1 MTLSRMLMPFLAKA
15 ITSHKLRNLRRGWF
29 EIKRRLAPGLNT
41 VIFYHRVNDPYSLL
55 LLQALPR
62 FLEDFKVRLQIRFVL
77 DLPED
82 GNPHQELQSKYAL
95 EDAKRL
101 AKLHELVFP
110 EDAQLPSYEDA
121 LKASAILLKHQNRPK
136 LLHLVTEVTG
146 ALWGCSTTTFQSAAK
161 RYGSLKTNETRT
173 LLNQATADLVARG
186 HYNSAMLY
194 YGGEWYWGLD
204 RLAHLADRLNKPG
217 IRRVTGDLADYQR
230 QYRHV
235 LQSYN
240 TLRPRPKQVKT
251 LDFYFSFRSP
261 YSYLAA
267 DRVLKLADLY
277 KIPVIPKPVMPMVN
291 RGIALPRSKRRYIL
305 RDARREADKHNMP
318 FGLVCDPLGDGINN
332 AMSLFLFA
340 QQQGLDKEYVV
351 SALSG
356 IWSEGLDMTRPSHM
370 KKVVE
375 RAGLNWSEAQN
386 SLDNNEWRK
395 QSDRNQNELTKL
407 GLWGVPAFK
416 YGSLILWGQ
425 DRLWALE
432 KAVLAGTKNG
442 NT

>member
-1 MTLSRMLMPFLAKA
+1 MPLLAQFV
-15 ITSHKLRNLRRGWF
+15 TSPKSRNLRRGWF
-29 EIKRRLAPGLNT
+29 EIKRHLIPGLNT
-41 VIFYHRVNDPYSLL
+41 VTFYHRVNDPYSLL

-62 FLEDFKVRLQIRFVL
+62 FLEDFKVKLNIRFVL

-82 GNPHQELQSKYAL
+82 ANPHQELQEKYAL

-101 AKLHELVFP
+101 AKLHDLVFP
-110 EDAQLPSYEDA
+110 EDAQQPSYADA
-121 LKASAILLKHQNRPK
+121 FKATAILLKHKNRPK
-136 LLHLVTEVTG
+136 LLTLTTEVTG

-161 RYGSLKTNETRT
+161 RYGSLSSSEAQP
-173 LLNQATADLVARG
+173 LINQATAVLTSRG

-217 IRRVTGDLADYQR
+217 IRRVTGELADYSR

-240 TLRPRPKQVKT
+240 TLRPRPKQVKA

-267 DRVLKLADLY
+267 DRVFKLADLY

-291 RGIALPRSKRRYIL
+291 RGISLPKSKRSYIIK
-305 RDARREADKHNMP
+305 DAKRESEKYNMP
-318 FGLVCDPLGDGINN
+318 FGKICDPLGDGINN
-332 AMSLFLFA
+332 AMALFLFA
-340 QQQGLDKEYVV
+340 QQQGKDKEFVV
-351 SALSG
+351 SIMSG
-356 IWSEGLDMTRPSHM
+356 IWSEGLDTTRKSHLQEM
-370 KKVVE
+370 VE
-375 RAGLNWSEAQN
+375 RADLDWEQAQQVLGSE
-386 SLDNNEWRK
+386 DWRK
-395 QSDRNQNELTKL
+395 MADRNREELTKL
-407 GLWGVPAFK
+407 GLWGVPSFK
-416 YGSLILWGQ
+416 YGDLVLWGQ

-432 KAVLAGTKNG
+432 KAVLAGTKN
-442 NT
+442 

>member
-1 MTLSRMLMPFLAKA
+1 MTLSRMLMPFFAKMV
-15 ITSHKLRNLRRGWF
+15 TSPKTRNLRRGWF
-29 EIKRRLAPGLNT
+29 EVKRRLLPSLNT
-41 VIFYHRVNDPYSLL
+41 VVFYHRVNDPYSLL
-55 LLQALPR
+55 LLQAMPR
-62 FLEDFKVRLQIRFVL
+62 FLEDFKVNLQIRFIL

-82 GNPHQELQSKYAL
+82 SNPHQDMLAQYAL
-95 EDAKRL
+95 QDAKRL

-110 EDAQLPSYEDA
+110 DDAKIPSHEDA
-121 LKASAILLKHQNRPK
+121 LKATAILLKHQNRPK

-161 RYGSLKTNETRT
+161 RYGSLKDSEARA
-173 LLNQATADLVARG
+173 LLNQSGAELIARG

-217 IRRVTGDLADYQR
+217 IRRATGDLADYQR

-267 DRVLKLADLY
+267 DRVFKLADLY

-291 RGIALPRSKRRYIL
+291 RGIALPKTKRNYIL
-305 RDARREADKHNMP
+305 KDAKREAEKYNLP
-318 FGLVCDPLGDGINN
+318 FGRICDPLGDGIGN
-332 AMSLFLFA
+332 AMALFEFA
-340 QQQGLDKEYVV
+340 QQKGLDKEYVV
-351 SALSG
+351 SVMSG
-356 IWSEGLDMTRPSHM
+356 IWSEGLDVTRRSHL
-370 KKVVE
+370 KKIVE
-375 RAGLNWSEAQN
+375 RVDLDWAEAETYLGTD
-386 SLDNNEWRK
+386 SWRK
-395 QSDRNQNELTKL
+395 PAERNRDELGKL

-416 YGSLILWGQ
+416 YGQLILWGQ

-432 KAVLAGTKNG
+432 KEVLAGTKNG
-442 NT
+442 N

>member
-1 MTLSRMLMPFLAKA
+1 MLMPFFAKMA
-15 ITSHKLRNLRRGWF
+15 TSPNVRNLRRGWF
-29 EIKRRLAPGLNT
+29 EVKRRLLPSLNT

-62 FLEDFKVRLQIRFVL
+62 FLEDFKVKLEIRFVL
-77 DLPED
+77 ELPAET
-82 GNPHQELQSKYAL
+82 NPHQSLQANYAL
-95 EDAKRL
+95 QDAKRL
-101 AKLHELVFP
+101 AKLHDLVFP
-110 EDAQLPSYEDA
+110 DNASLPSQEDA

-136 LLHLVTEVTG
+136 LLHLVTEVTS

-161 RYGSLKTNETRT
+161 RYGSLKDSEARA
-173 LLNQATADLVARG
+173 LLGQATAELQARG

-217 IRRVTGDLADYQR
+217 MRRVTGDLADYQR

-267 DRVLKLADLY
+267 DRVFKLADLY
-277 KIPVIPKPVMPMVN
+277 KIPVIPKPVLPMVS
-291 RGIALPRSKRRYIL
+291 RGIALPKAKRRYIL
-305 RDARREADKHNMP
+305 IDAKREAEKYNMP
-318 FGLVCDPLGDGINN
+318 FGKICDPLGDGIYN
-332 AMSLFLFA
+332 AMALFEFA
-340 QQQGLDKEYVV
+340 QQKGLDKEYVV
-351 SALSG
+351 SVMSG
-356 IWSEGLDMTRPSHM
+356 IWSEGLDVTRKSHLR
-370 KKVVE
+370 KIVE
-375 RAGLNWSEAQN
+375 RAELDWSEAETF
-386 SLDNNEWRK
+386 LGTDRWRK
-395 QSDRNQNELTKL
+395 QAERNNEELGKL

-416 YGSLILWGQ
+416 YGSLVLWGQ
-425 DRLWALE
+425 DRLWSLE
-432 KAVLAGTKNG
+432 KEVLAGTKNG
-442 NT
+442 N

>member
-1 MTLSRMLMPFLAKA
+1 MTLTRMLMPFFAKLA
-15 ITSHKLRNLRRGWF
+15 TSPKTRNLRRGWF
-29 EIKRRLAPGLNT
+29 EVKRRLLPSLNT

-55 LLQALPR
+55 LLQAMPR
-62 FLEDFKVRLQIRFVL
+62 FLEDFKVNLQIRFVL
-77 DLPED
+77 DLPEETS
-82 GNPHQELQSKYAL
+82 PHQDMQAKYAL
-95 EDAKRL
+95 QDARRL

-110 EDAQLPSYEDA
+110 EDAKTPSYEDS
-121 LKASAILLKHQNRPK
+121 LKATAILLKHQNRPK

-161 RYGSLKTNETRT
+161 RYGSLKDTEARP
-173 LLNQATADLVARG
+173 LLNQATAELLARG

-217 IRRVTGDLADYQR
+217 IRRATGDLADYQR

-267 DRVLKLADLY
+267 DRVFKLADLY

-291 RGIALPRSKRRYIL
+291 RGIALPKSKRNYIL
-305 RDARREADKHNMP
+305 KDAKREAEKYNLP
-318 FGLVCDPLGDGINN
+318 FGRICDPLGDGISN
-332 AMSLFLFA
+332 AMALFMFA
-340 QQQGLDKEYVV
+340 QQKGLDKEYVV
-351 SALSG
+351 SVMSG
-356 IWSEGLDMTRPSHM
+356 IWSEGLDVTRKGHL
-370 KKVVE
+370 KKIVE
-375 RAGLNWSEAQN
+375 RADLDWNEAEAF
-386 SLDNNEWRK
+386 LGTDTWRK
-395 QSDRNQNELTKL
+395 AAERNRDELGKL

-416 YGSLILWGQ
+416 YGNLILWGQ

-432 KAVLAGTKNG
+432 KEVLAGTKNG
-442 NT
+442 N

>member
-1 MTLSRMLMPFLAKA
+1 MTLSRMLVPFLAKMA
-15 ITSHKLRNLRRGWF
+15 TSPKTRNLRRGWF
-29 EIKRRLAPGLNT
+29 EVKRRLLPSLNT

-62 FLEDFKVRLQIRFVL
+62 FLEDFKVNLQIRFVL
-77 DLPED
+77 DLAED
-82 GNPHQELQSKYAL
+82 ANPHQELQANYAL

-101 AKLHELVFP
+101 AKLHDLVFP
-110 EDAQLPSYEDA
+110 EDATLPSYEDA
-121 LKASAILLKHQNRPK
+121 LKATAILLKHQTRPK

-146 ALWGCSTTTFQSAAK
+146 ALWGCSTTTFHSAAK
-161 RYGSLKTNETRT
+161 RYGSLKDNEARA
-173 LLNQATADLVARG
+173 LLAQSGAELLARG

-217 IRRVTGDLADYQR
+217 IRRATGDIADYQR

-267 DRVLKLADLY
+267 DRVFKLADLY

-291 RGIALPRSKRRYIL
+291 RGISLPKAKRKYIL
-305 RDARREADKHNMP
+305 RDAKREAEKHNIP
-318 FGLVCDPLGDGINN
+318 FGKICDPLGDGIVN
-332 AMSLFLFA
+332 AMALFDFA
-340 QQQGLDKEYVV
+340 QQKGLDKEYVV
-351 SALSG
+351 SVMSG
-356 IWSEGLDMTRPSHM
+356 IWSEGLDLTRKSHM
-370 KKVVE
+370 KKIIE
-375 RAGLNWSEAQN
+375 RADLNWGEAEAF
-386 SLDNNEWRK
+386 LGTETWRK
-395 QSDRNQNELTKL
+395 LAERNRDELTKL

-416 YGSLILWGQ
+416 YGSLTLWGQ

-432 KAVLAGTKNG
+432 KEVLAGTKNG
-442 NT
+442 N

>member
-1 MTLSRMLMPFLAKA
+1 MTLTRMLMPFFAKMA
-15 ITSHKLRNLRRGWF
+15 TSPKTRNLKRGWF
-29 EIKRRLAPGLNT
+29 EVKRRLLPSLHT
-41 VIFYHRVNDPYSLL
+41 VVFYHRVNDPYSLL
-55 LLQALPR
+55 LLQAMPR
-62 FLEDFKVRLQIRFVL
+62 FLEDFKINLQIRFVL

-82 GNPHQELQSKYAL
+82 SHPHPELQANYAL
-95 EDAKRL
+95 QDAKRL
-101 AKLHELVFP
+101 AQLHELVFP
-110 EDAQLPSYEDA
+110 EDAKIPTYEDA
-121 LKASAILLKHQNRPK
+121 FKATAILLKHQNRPK

-146 ALWGCSTTTFQSAAK
+146 ALWGCSSTTFQSAAK
-161 RYGSLKTNETRT
+161 RYGSLKDAETRA
-173 LLNQATADLVARG
+173 LLTQASAELVARG

-217 IRRVTGDLADYQR
+217 IRRATGDLADYQR

-267 DRVLKLADLY
+267 DRVFKLADLY

-291 RGIALPRSKRRYIL
+291 RGISLPKTKRNYIL
-305 RDARREADKHNMP
+305 KDAKREAEKYNLP
-318 FGLVCDPLGDGINN
+318 FGRICDPLGDGISN
-332 AMSLFLFA
+332 AMALFEFA
-340 QQQGLDKEYVV
+340 QQKGLDKEYVV
-351 SALSG
+351 SVMSG
-356 IWSEGLDMTRPSHM
+356 IWSEGLDVTRKSHLR
-370 KKVVE
+370 KIVE
-375 RAGLNWSEAQN
+375 RAELDWSQAE
-386 SLDNNEWRK
+386 SYLGTDSWRK
-395 QSDRNQNELTKL
+395 PAERNRDELTKL

-432 KAVLAGTKNG
+432 KAVLAGTKYG
-442 NT
+442 N